1 MTQDTKSISMAHR
14 AALGC
19 LAIARQ
25 LSVVVMV
32 VSIVALVAG
41 TAGTSYA
48 KKKVTK
54 EDRQTE
60 DTVVVSNFGSLFAGS
75 VETFAAGSILTS
87 APVRNIIGP
96 NTFIGAGNGA
106 SGDAQSSLD
115 GDIAVTVPLG
125 VPGLCPSGCLFV
137 WPAGAT
143 GNSSPEEI
151 IGGPACNISIVPNP
165 LVPFCTNSFL
175 GFPILDN
182 NTGLFLDQG
191 VAYDDPFR
199 SDVHNAKTT
208 PSQSVFSTDLIA
220 VANFGQVVLGTLAD
234 PLESCDG
241 DIPDEEPGEEDGPT
255 VGTITFYRG
264 EQTGNVLP
272 TPAFLT
278 LEIPF
283 PTVPPTTPIPFWTE
297 SSIGGC
303 DTALAGPL
311 GLVFDTFGNLWVVN
325 ELGKFVTEYEAG
337 DVGDADPINIVGLP
351 PVTGPNAIFVDPA
364 YIAVGTDP
372 INGTGDQVIYV
383 TDVGDNSI
391 KVLDVNVPFVDNL
404 IGTIKGGNTKLVRPE
419 GIALLGDDLYVVN
432 NNANSLLMFDD
443 LATSG
448 LGNIRPKTMVKG
460 HSSRMNFP
468 VGVAAPQFFPPVSVK
483 N

>member
-1 MTQDTKSISMAHR
+1 
-14 AALGC
+14 
-19 LAIARQ
+19 
-25 LSVVVMV
+25 VVMV

-48 KKKVTK
+48 KKKVSK

-96 NTFIGAGNGA
+96 ATLIGAGNGA

-151 IGGPACNISIVPNP
+151 IGGPAGSTPGG
-165 LVPFCTNSFL
+165 PF
-175 GFPILDN
+175 GFPVLN
-182 NTGLFLDQG
+182 NHTGLFLDQG
-191 VAYDDPFR
+191 VAYDNPFR
-199 SDVHNAKTT
+199 IEGVHNAKTA
-208 PSQSVFSTDLIA
+208 PSQIISPTDLIA
-220 VANFGQVVLGTLAD
+220 VANFGQVVIGSSA
-234 PLESCDG
+234 
-241 DIPDEEPGEEDGPT
+241 DEEFCGDPSPDADEDDELT
-255 VGTITFYRG
+255 IGTITFYRG
-264 EQTGNVLP
+264 EQTGNVFP
-272 TPAFLT
+272 TPEFLT
-278 LEIPF
+278 LEVPF
-283 PTVPPTTPIPFWTE
+283 PPAAPAPFWSF

-337 DVGDADPINIVGLP
+337 EFGDIEPINIVGLP
-351 PVTGPNAIFVDPA
+351 PITGPNAIFVDPA

-383 TDVGDNSI
+383 SDVGDNSI
-391 KVLDVNVPFVDNL
+391 KVLDVDNPFVDNL

-448 LGNIRPKTMVKG
+448 IGNIRPKTMVKG
-460 HSSRMNFP
+460 KASRMNFP
-468 VGVAAPQFFPPVSVK
+468 VGVAAPQFSPLL
-483 N
+483 